1 MRRVTQ
7 LRITVTASAVL
18 TGLAIGAGPVAAQT
32 TAEPP
37 GVIGLE
43 EIVVTAQRRSENLQR
58 AAIAVTAVT
67 AEDVARA
74 GVTEATQ
81 LTRIAPAL
89 QIGSSGG
96 TLTQYYVRGV
106 GNTTNNSLSDAAVSM
121 NLDGVPIVRSTA
133 VEGLFYDLDRIEVL
147 KGPQGTLYGR
157 NATGGAVNVI
167 TTKPSLGAYSGYVN
181 AEIGNYDAI
190 KLQGAVNIPIG
201 DKLAV
206 RVAGI
211 TSSHDGYLSDG
222 TSDEDTQAVRVQATY
237 EPNEDFKLTFGGDYA
252 KIGGE
257 GVGTTFFGIDRDDRI
272 GSTDPRAGVV
282 ISNVYSPLAGAFL
295 SPLPTDNYMDN
306 TYWGVFAQADVQTPL
321 GALTV
326 LPSYRKSDVDY
337 VAYPGVGIH
346 DRMKNDQLTFEA
358 RIASDDAQRL
368 SYLLGVFYLDESVK
382 QTPGYDQ
389 QYFNAH
395 GLFDTDTTSYAAF
408 GRLTFKVTDDF
419 RLTGGIRYTMD
430 EKKGLLDAYQL
441 IVVCPAGFFGGNCI
455 GGTPGLPRQRALPP
469 GFTFPNGDPIPVQ
482 PWGTSG
488 AIVTATRV
496 INRASQ
502 DFTKTTYR
510 VGFEYDLRPE
520 SLLYA
525 TYETGFKAGGFFNS
539 IDSPVYKPETIDAF
553 TLGSKNRFWDNRLQ
567 LNLEAFFW
575 KYKDQQVSHFR
586 LNSIGGS
593 EYVTENVGET
603 EIKGLEVEA
612 KALVTETTTLSAT
625 VQYLD
630 AERTEFT
637 YTNPASNGPPVTG
650 CPFALTGAVYTINCS
665 GTDAVNAPTW
675 TINAGLEQGFELS
688 GGHKLTFNA
697 DLRYQTSYYA
707 GFEELPQQKEK
718 GYTILDL
725 QLQYQ
730 PPGDQWSVAVFGNN
744 VTDEEVVNFANL
756 HPFGPG
762 LVSETLRPPRTYGVR
777 VNAKF

>member
-1 MRRVTQ
+1 MSRVNQ
-7 LRITVTASAVL
+7 LRMTVAASAVL
-18 TGLAIGAGPVAAQT
+18 TGLVIGVGPAGAQT
-32 TAEPP
+32 ADTQP

-43 EIVVTAQRRSENLQR
+43 EVVVTAQRRSENLQR

-106 GNTTNNSLSDAAVSM
+106 GNTTNNSLADAAVSI
-121 NLDGVPIVRSTA
+121 NLDGVPIVRGTA
-133 VEGLFYDLDRIEVL
+133 VQGIFYDLERIEVL

-167 TTKPSLGAYSGYVN
+167 TAKPSLGGYSGYMNVDV
-181 AEIGNYDAI
+181 GNYDAI
-190 KLQGAVNIPIG
+190 KLQAAVNIPLG
-201 DKLAV
+201 EEAAV
-206 RVAGI
+206 RVAAI
-211 TSSHDGYLSDG
+211 TSDRDGYYTDG
-222 TSDEDTQAVRVQATY
+222 TGDEELRAVRVQATY
-237 EPNEDFKLTFGGDYA
+237 QPNEDFRVTVGGDYA
-252 KIGGE
+252 TIGGK
-257 GVGTTFFGIDRDDRI
+257 GVGTTFFGLDRDERI
-272 GSTDPRAGVV
+272 GSTDPRAGAF
-282 ISNVYSPLAGAFL
+282 ISTIYSPVAGTFL
-295 SPLPTDNYMDN
+295 QPLPTDIRNDN
-306 TYWGVFAQADVQTPL
+306 SYWGVFAQADVQTPL

-326 LPSYRKSDVDY
+326 LPSYRKSDVEY
-337 VAYPGVGIH
+337 TAYPGVGIH
-346 DRMKNDQLTFEA
+346 DKMKNDQLTFEA
-358 RIASDDAQRL
+358 RIASDDTQRL
-368 SYLLGVFYLDESVK
+368 SYLLGLFYLDESVK
-382 QTPGYDQ
+382 QTPGYVQ
-389 QYFNAH
+389 EFFNAH
-395 GLFDTDTTSYAAF
+395 GLFDTDTTSKAAF
-408 GRLTFKVTDDF
+408 GRLTFKVTDAF
-419 RLTGGIRYTMD
+419 RLTGAVRYTVD
-430 EKKGLLDAYQL
+430 EKRGLLDAYNL
-441 IVVCPAGFFGGNCI
+441 IVICPAGFAGGNCI
-455 GGTPGLPRQRALPP
+455 GTPALPAQRALPP

-482 PWGTSG
+482 PWGVNG
-488 AIVTATRV
+488 AIVTTSRV

-502 DFTKTTYR
+502 EFTKTTYR

-520 SLLYA
+520 SLLYG

-567 LNLEAFFW
+567 LNLEAFYW

-586 LNSIGGS
+586 LNSQGGS

-630 AERTEFT
+630 AERTKFV
-637 YTNPASNGPPVTG
+637 YTNPAANGPPTTG
-650 CPFALTGAVYTINCS
+650 CPFALTGALYTINCS
-665 GTDAVNAPTW
+665 GTPAINAPEW
-675 TINAGLEQGFELS
+675 TINAGLEQVFELS
-688 GGHKLTFNA
+688 GCHKLTFNA
-697 DLRYQTSYYA
+697 DARWQTSYFA
-707 GFEELPQQKEK
+707 GFEQLPAQKAK
-718 GYTILDL
+718 SFAILDL

-730 PPGDQWSVAVFGNN
+730 PPGERFSVAIYGNN
-744 VTDEEVVNFANL
+744 VTDEAVVNFANL

-777 VNAKF
+777 VAAKF